1 MSSDNSTSISL
12 NKYIGDSGVC
22 SRREA
27 DKIIDAQ
34 RVTINGVIA
43 KKGNRVEEDDVV
55 EIDGTPLQG
64 KEEPIYLAFNKPPG
78 ITCTGDKNVEDNI
91 IDFINYPK
99 RIFYVG
105 RIDKYSQGLMFLTN
119 DGDIVNKILRAGNQH
134 EKEYLVTVN
143 TPVTNSFIQNMANG
157 VPILDTRTDKC
168 FVQKESNYT
177 FRIILTQGLNRQIR
191 RMCEYFGYHV
201 TRLIRLRIMHIELG
215 DLQEGELRNFSK
227 NEVHKLMQLVAKSE
241 NLSQKMKL
249 QRTKDKGGMKNG

>member
-1 MSSDNSTSISL
+1 MSSDNSNSISL

-43 KKGNRVEEDDVV
+43 KKGNRVVEGDVV
-55 EIDGTPLQG
+55 EIDGKPLKG
-64 KEEPIYLAFNKPPG
+64 KEESIYLAFNKPPG

-105 RIDKYSQGLMFLTN
+105 RIDKYSQGLIFLTN
-119 DGDIVNKILRAGNQH
+119 DGDIVNKILRAGNRH

-143 TPVTNSFIQNMANG
+143 KPVTNSFIQNMANG
-157 VPILDTRTDKC
+157 VPILGTRTKRC
-168 FVQKESNYT
+168 FVQKESNYS
-177 FRIILTQGLNRQIR
+177 FKIILTQGLNRQIR

-201 TRLIRLRIMHIELG
+201 TKLIRLRIMHIELG
-215 DLQEGELRNFSK
+215 NLPMGEWRNFTK
-227 NEVHKLMQLVAKSE
+227 QEVNKLMELVAKSE

-249 QRTKDKGGMKNG
+249 QRAKNKRKK

>member
-1 MSSDNSTSISL
+1 MSSDNSKTISL
-12 NKYIGDSGVC
+12 NKYISESGVC

-27 DKIIDAQ
+27 DKIIDAH
-34 RVTINGVIA
+34 RVTINGLVA
-43 KKGNRVEEDDVV
+43 KKGNRVAEGDMVK
-55 EIDGTPLQG
+55 IDGKPLKG
-64 KEEPIYLAFNKPPG
+64 KEAPIYLAFNKPPG
-78 ITCTGDKNVEDNI
+78 ITCTGDKDVDDNI

-105 RIDKYSQGLMFLTN
+105 RIDKYSQGLIFLTN
-119 DGDIVNKILRAGNQH
+119 DGDVVNKILRAGNQH

-143 TPVTNSFIQNMANG
+143 KPVTHSFIQNMANG
-157 VPILDTRTDKC
+157 VPILDTRTNRC

-201 TRLIRLRIMHIELG
+201 TKLIRLRIMHIELG
-215 DLQEGELRNFSK
+215 DLPEGEWRNFSK
-227 NEVHKLMQLVAKSE
+227 LEVNKLMQLVANSE

-249 QRTKDKGGMKNG
+249 QKTKGKRSK

>member
-1 MSSDNSTSISL
+1 MSSDNSNTISL

-43 KKGNRVEEDDVV
+43 KKGNRVAKGDIV
-55 EIDGTPLQG
+55 EIDGEPLQG
-64 KEEPIYLAFNKPPG
+64 KEESIYLAFNKPPG

-105 RIDKYSQGLMFLTN
+105 RIDKFSQGLIFLTN

-143 TPVTNSFIQNMANG
+143 KPITHSFIQNMANG
-157 VPILDTRTDKC
+157 VPILDTRTNKC

-201 TRLIRLRIMHIELG
+201 TKLIRLRIMHIELG
-215 DLQEGELRNFSK
+215 NLPMGKWRNFSK
-227 NEVHKLMQLVAKSE
+227 KEVDKLMQLVANSE

-249 QRTKDKGGMKNG
+249 ERSKGKRKK

>member
-1 MSSDNSTSISL
+1 MSSDNSTSTSL
-12 NKYIGDSGVC
+12 NKYISESGVC

-27 DKIIDAQ
+27 DKIIDAK
-34 RVTINGVIA
+34 RVTINGIIA
-43 KKGNRVEEDDVV
+43 KKGNRVEDDDVV

-78 ITCTGDKNVEDNI
+78 ITCTGDQDVEDNI

-99 RIFYVG
+99 RIFYIG
-105 RIDKYSQGLMFLTN
+105 RIDKYSQGLIFLTN
-119 DGDIVNKILRAGNQH
+119 DGDVVNKILRAGNQH

-143 TPVTNSFIQNMANG
+143 TPITNSFIQNMANG
-157 VPILDTRTDKC
+157 VPILDTRTNKC

-201 TRLIRLRIMHIELG
+201 NKLIRLRIMHIELG
-215 DLQEGELRNFSK
+215 DLQEGELRDFSK

-249 QRTKDKGGMKNG
+249 HNAKENRKKE

>member
-1 MSSDNSTSISL
+1 MSSDNSNSTSL
-12 NKYIGDSGVC
+12 NKYISESGVC

-27 DKIIDAQ
+27 DKIIDEQ

-43 KKGNRVEEDDVV
+43 KKGNRVEDGDVV

-64 KEEPIYLAFNKPPG
+64 KEESIYLAFNKPPG
-78 ITCTGDKNVEDNI
+78 ITCTGDKDVEDNI

-105 RIDKYSQGLMFLTN
+105 RIDKFSQGLIFLTN
-119 DGDIVNKILRAGNQH
+119 DGDVVNKILRAGNQH

-143 TPVTNSFIQNMANG
+143 TPITNSFIQNMANG
-157 VPILDTRTDKC
+157 VPILDTRTSKC
-168 FVQKESNYT
+168 FVQKENNYT

-201 TRLIRLRIMHIELG
+201 TKLIRLRIMHIELG
-215 DLQEGELRNFSK
+215 NLAEGELRDFTK
-227 NEVHKLMQLVAKSE
+227 QEVNKLMQLVAKSE

-249 QRTKDKGGMKNG
+249 QRTKDNRNKK